1 MSRPLPLLRIAWRNV
16 RKNWRHSLGSVLS
29 IVVGFVAIGLFEGY
43 LSDLEDLQAH
53 WYSQRSMLG
62 DLLIEKRGASS
73 QEALDDPWRFALQ
86 PREQAFIDGYLAAQA
101 GDVVVRVRVLQL
113 SGLASTGRAGIS
125 FVSWAYDVEEAARI
139 RGPWAWHATAGRP
152 LQRAHAHSAMVG
164 HGLSGLLDCVASPP
178 EAAQGP
184 GGYPVPEERPLEC
197 RNARLQLTATTESG
211 QLNLIDPDIVGT
223 FDAGLKEMDDRFVH
237 LPLPLAQRLLD
248 TEAVTFYSVAL
259 ARPESAP
266 AFGAALTEA
275 ARAEGLDIEAL
286 SWREHLYGDMYRRT
300 TTLLGLYR
308 TFVVLIVVTI
318 AGMSVFTTMLKAVN
332 ERVREIGTL
341 RSLGYR
347 RQHVVRLFT
356 LEAGLLA
363 LVASAVGLVVLSASV
378 VLINAAGIT
387 YKGGVASQAI
397 PLSVSLLPSAVLFAT
412 LFLSGIAVLAALL
425 PARRAAR
432 LRIAEAL
439 GHAA

>member
-1 MSRPLPLLRIAWRNV
+1 MTRPYPLLRIAWRNV
-16 RKNWRHSLGSVLS
+16 RKNWRHSLGSLLS

-43 LSDLEDLQAH
+43 LSDLEDLQGH

-73 QEALDDPWRFALQ
+73 EIALDDPLEYALQ
-86 PREQAFIDGYLAAQA
+86 PPEQAFVDRYLAERAA
-101 GDVVVRVRVLQL
+101 DVDVRVRVLQL
-113 SGLASTGRAGIS
+113 SGLASTGRAGVS

-152 LQRAHAHSAMVG
+152 LQEAGPHSAMVG
-164 HGLSGLLDCVASPP
+164 HGLGGLLDCVAPPP

-184 GGYPVPEERPLEC
+184 GGYPVPEVRPFTC
-197 RNARLQLTATTESG
+197 RNVRLQLTGTTESG
-211 QLNLIDPDIVGT
+211 QLNVIDPEIVGV

-248 TEAVTFYSVAL
+248 TEAVTFYTVAL
-259 ARPESAP
+259 TRPDSAP
-266 AFGAALTEA
+266 AFAAGLTDA
-275 ARAEGLDIEAL
+275 ARREGLDIVAM

-300 TTLLGLYR
+300 MTLLGLYR

-341 RSLGYR
+341 RSMGYR
-347 RQHVVRLFT
+347 REHVVRLFT

-363 LVASAVGLVVLSASV
+363 LVASGVGLVALALAVAS
-378 VLINAAGIT
+378 INGAGIT

-397 PLSVSLLPSAVLFAT
+397 PLSVSLLPSSVLFAT
-412 LFLSGIAVLAALL
+412 VFLSGVAVVAAML

-432 LRIAEAL
+432 LRIATAL
-439 GHAA
+439 GHVA

>member
-1 MSRPLPLLRIAWRNV
+1 MTRSSPLLRIAWRNV
-16 RKNWRHSLGSVLS
+16 RKNWRHSLGSLLS
-29 IVVGFVAIGLFEGY
+29 IAVGFVAIGLFEGY
-43 LSDLEDLQAH
+43 LSDLEDLQGD

-62 DLLIEKRGASS
+62 DLMVEKRGASS
-73 QEALDDPWRFALQ
+73 EVALEHPLQYALQ
-86 PREQAFIDGYLAAQA
+86 PREQAFIDGFLAAHA
-101 GDVVVRVRVLQL
+101 DDVVVRMRTLQL
-113 SGLASTGRAGIS
+113 SGLASTGRAGVA
-125 FVSWAYDVEEAARI
+125 FVAWGYDVEEGARL

-152 LQRAHAHSAMVG
+152 LHEAGPHSAMVG
-164 HGLSGLLDCVASPP
+164 HGLGGLLDCTAPPP
-178 EAAQGP
+178 EAAQGA
-184 GGYPVPEERPLEC
+184 GGYPVPEVRPFEC
-197 RNARLQLTATTESG
+197 RNARLQLTGTTEAG
-211 QLNLIDPDIVGT
+211 QLNVVDPEIVGV

-237 LPLPLAQRLLD
+237 LPIDVAQRLID

-259 ARPESAP
+259 GRPETAP
-266 AFGAALTEA
+266 AFAAAMTEA
-275 ARAEGLDIEAL
+275 AQREGLDIQAL

-300 TTLLGLYR
+300 MTLLGLYR

-341 RSLGYR
+341 RSIGYR
-347 RQHVVRLFT
+347 RAHIVRVFT

-363 LVASAVGLVVLSASV
+363 LIASAVGLVALAAAVG
-378 VLINAAGIT
+378 LINGAGIT

-397 PLSVSLLPSAVLFAT
+397 PLSVSLLPSACLFAT
-412 LFLSGIAVLAALL
+412 VFLSAVAVLAALL

-439 GHAA
+439 GHVA